1 MKLIRCHNVNVLNN
15 KFMDGHLKYCVV
27 MVDVD
32 NVEFSKNSFKAR
44 KYVLNK
50 ISGVTFKKNII
61 YGGDIYPT
69 DIKNMANS
77 VFNDRIRGNKVI
89 RKYESK

>member
-1 MKLIRCHNVNVLNN
+1 
-15 KFMDGHLKYCVV
+15 MDGHLKYCVV

-50 ISGVTFKKNII
+50 ISGVTFKKNTI